1 MGAWIA
7 LVPFAPMP
15 PDPHPSDPRLL
26 VLHALRLKGIADAAT
41 VAGAAGLPED
51 EAAAQLEKLAGEGL
65 AAERTGALAG
75 WSLTP
80 AGRAEHL
87 RELRAEVDTT
97 GARATVTG
105 AYERFRALNAG
116 VLDACSRWQV
126 RSIGGQL
133 VRNDHR
139 DPAYDARVVADLA
152 RLGER
157 AAPLCDDLAGALA
170 RYRGYGPQLR
180 EAVTRVEAGEG
191 DWFAKPLVPSFHTVW
206 FELHEDLLTTLG
218 LERSDER
225 DEAAS

>member
-1 MGAWIA
+1 
-7 LVPFAPMP
+7 MP

-41 VAGAAGLPED
+41 VAVAAGLPEE
-51 EAAAQLEKLAGEGL
+51 EAAAQLDKLAGERL
-65 AAERTGALAG
+65 AVEQTGALAG

-87 RELRAEVDTT
+87 REVRHEVDAA

-105 AYERFRALNAG
+105 AYERFRALNTG
-116 VLDACSRWQV
+116 VLDACSDWQV
-126 RSIGGQL
+126 RTIGGHM

-139 DPAYDARVVADLA
+139 DRAYDARVIADLA
-152 RLGER
+152 RLGEQ
-157 AAPLCDDLAGALA
+157 AAPLVDDLAGALA

-180 EAVTRVEAGEG
+180 EAVARVEAGEG
-191 DWFAKPLVPSFHTVW
+191 DWFAKPVMPSFHTVW

-218 LERSDER
+218 LERTDESDG
-225 DEAAS
+225 AAS